1 MRENDDAETVSMT
14 KTENA
19 IIEKLRDE
27 LHAYHVD
34 VQKLVQRCE
43 ACRADVSRLTA
54 DIYGLPGDK
63 EASPG
68 LMGSVAELRRSRK
81 LILLALRGA
90 WILLTIMLG
99 AFMTALLKTHL

>member
-1 MRENDDAETVSMT
+1 MT
-14 KTENA
+14 RAENA

-43 ACRADVSRLTA
+43 ACRADVSRLTT
-54 DIYGLPGDK
+54 DMYGLPGNK

-68 LMGSVAELRRSRK
+68 LMGNVAELRRSRR

-90 WILLTIMLG
+90 WVLLTILLG
-99 AFMTALLKTHL
+99 AFMTAILKTHL